1 MLFNVYVGEAELQ
14 RVPGSFDSVQEYVN
28 VFEPLL
34 FEECRAQLHSTW
46 EELCEGVTKDP
57 HVQVSVKAVE
67 KRDRGWYDLVLLPL
81 ENHIRLGFKE
91 GDVAVLSTPKPGSG
105 FKEAAHR
112 HASLTLLL

>member
-1 MLFNVYVGEAELQ
+1 MVPPLYFKYKRCFIVCLSTNTTWSCLILNLLVTCVLFNVYVGEAELQ

-67 KRDRGWYDLVLLPL
+67 KRDRGTVFDSITAGY
-81 ENHIRLGFKE
+81 
-91 GDVAVLSTPKPGSG
+91 
-105 FKEAAHR
+105 
-112 HASLTLLL
+112 